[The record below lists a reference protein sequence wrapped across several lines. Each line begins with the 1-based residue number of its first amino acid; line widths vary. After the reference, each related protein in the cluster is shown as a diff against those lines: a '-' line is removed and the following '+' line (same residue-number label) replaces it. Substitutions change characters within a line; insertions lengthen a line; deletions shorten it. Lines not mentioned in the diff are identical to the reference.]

1 MSLILEKCVKHWLKT
16 AIDAT
21 KDPSKIGRMLTI
33 KEFIQYTYFKVDTF
47 AMNKFYYN
55 LNNDLFIYV
64 DESIIK
70 WFGYKGSIR
79 HQKEQIRKILQT
91 NFLEYKDIYW
101 FEYSNKEYEN
111 FYNEKSMPVMTG
123 MENINKSQ
131 IKIYPDPVDFKY
143 KNQTKHMIV
152 HPDIFKHIVLMADTQ
167 NSMNIRDYYITLEE
181 LIKKYSQ
188 YQTEAIKNEN
198 MSLLQTLKE
207 TNNLMIVNEKK
218 ADDERKK
225 ADERDKIQSAN
236 IDRLLG
242 YATETNETLKVVA
255 KNHVEVNKLTKN
267 QQCKLVILKDS
278 TDNELPFNVI
288 RRQNISIESTIKEHK
303 EKYDVDLTI
312 WFELEQPN
320 AMAFYNIIKKE
331 LKEYMNISGFWFG
344 LKNIT
349 EEEFKQKIYD
359 INKRRTRN

>member
-1 MSLILEKCVKHWLKT
+1 MLK
-16 AIDAT
+16 A
-21 KDPSKIGRMLTI
+21 KDM
-33 KEFIQYTYFKVDTF
+33 
-47 AMNKFYYN
+47 
-55 LNNDLFIYV
+55 
-64 DESIIK
+64 IIK
-70 WFGYKGSIR
+70 SIKSGINMKFTEFLTFNDIKLENNIVDKFFHNINLDIPVYMSSETIEYFGYEGTFKK
-79 HQKEQIRKILQT
+79 QKEKINELIKN
-91 NFLEYKDIYW
+91 NFIE
-101 FEYSNKEYEN
+101 
-111 FYNEKSMPVMTG
+111 
-123 MENINKSQ
+123 
-131 IKIYPDPVDFKY
+131 Y
-143 KNQTKHMIV
+143 KNQSYWIYDNDKYNTFLIEYNKKLDNLESLKRDSKLYPLVDKSKGKSTTKHLIIM
-152 HPDIFKHIVLMADTQ
+152 PEMFKEMLMLCGTDKGKQ
-167 NSMNIRDYYITLEE
+167 VRKYYIKMVDALHLYIEYQNKMIINTLEQKLDRISLDMKE
-181 LIKKYSQ
+181 
-188 YQTEAIKNEN
+188 TNE
-198 MSLLQTLKE
+198 TLKE
-207 TNNLMIVNEKK
+207 
-218 ADDERKK
+218 ERKK
-225 ADERDKIQSAN
+225 ADDDRKKAEERDKIQSAN

-288 RRQNISIESTIKEHK
+288 RRQNISIESTINEHK
-303 EKYDVDLTI
+303 EKYDVDLTM

>member
-1 MSLILEKCVKHWLKT
+1 
-16 AIDAT
+16 
-21 KDPSKIGRMLTI
+21 
-33 KEFIQYTYFKVDTF
+33 
-47 AMNKFYYN
+47 
-55 LNNDLFIYV
+55 
-64 DESIIK
+64 
-70 WFGYKGSIR
+70 
-79 HQKEQIRKILQT
+79 
-91 NFLEYKDIYW
+91 
-101 FEYSNKEYEN
+101 
-111 FYNEKSMPVMTG
+111 
-123 MENINKSQ
+123 
-131 IKIYPDPVDFKY
+131 
-143 KNQTKHMIV
+143 MIV

-288 RRQNISIESTIKEHK
+288 RRQNISIESTINEHK

>member
-1 MSLILEKCVKHWLKT
+1 M
-16 AIDAT
+16 
-21 KDPSKIGRMLTI
+21 
-33 KEFIQYTYFKVDTF
+33 
-47 AMNKFYYN
+47 
-55 LNNDLFIYV
+55 
-64 DESIIK
+64 
-70 WFGYKGSIR
+70 
-79 HQKEQIRKILQT
+79 
-91 NFLEYKDIYW
+91 
-101 FEYSNKEYEN
+101 
-111 FYNEKSMPVMTG
+111 
-123 MENINKSQ
+123 
-131 IKIYPDPVDFKY
+131 
-143 KNQTKHMIV
+143 
-152 HPDIFKHIVLMADTQ
+152 
-167 NSMNIRDYYITLEE
+167 
-181 LIKKYSQ
+181 
-188 YQTEAIKNEN
+188 
-198 MSLLQTLKE
+198 KE
-207 TNNLMIVNEKK
+207 TNEILK
-218 ADDERKK
+218 DERKK
-225 ADERDKIQSAN
+225 ADDDRKKAEERDKIQSAN

-288 RRQNISIESTIKEHK
+288 RRQNISIESTINEHK

-331 LKEYMNISGFWFG
+331 LKQYMNISGFWFG